1 MSGPRSQVGLA
12 LGAAVLLSLFVG
24 LLACPSSE
32 EGLGPQDCVDGIDN
46 DGDSFVDDIEA
57 TISTNRSR
65 DINSSEVDWN
75 VRGAGFFVLSQTG
88 RGEMSES
95 L

>member
-46 DGDSFVDDIEA
+46 DGDGTVDCADEGCIGGLDCGPDDDDA
-57 TISTNRSR
+57 TSDDDDSAPAA
-65 DINSSEVDWN
+65 DDDDS
-75 VRGAGFFVLSQTG
+75 GAP
-88 RGEMSES
+88 
-95 L
+95 